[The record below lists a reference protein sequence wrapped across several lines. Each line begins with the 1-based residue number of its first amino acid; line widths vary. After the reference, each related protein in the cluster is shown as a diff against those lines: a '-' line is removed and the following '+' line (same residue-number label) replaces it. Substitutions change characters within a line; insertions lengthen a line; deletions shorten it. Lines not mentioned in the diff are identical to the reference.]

1 MHNLMAKFKKI
12 LEICKQYAGNQV
24 GGKRKVLDLEHY
36 LCRDTISSVLFQ
48 LLHFNFGA
56 VY

>member
-12 LEICKQYAGNQV
+12 LEICKQCAGNQV

-36 LCRDTISSVLFQ
+36 LCRDNISIFFK